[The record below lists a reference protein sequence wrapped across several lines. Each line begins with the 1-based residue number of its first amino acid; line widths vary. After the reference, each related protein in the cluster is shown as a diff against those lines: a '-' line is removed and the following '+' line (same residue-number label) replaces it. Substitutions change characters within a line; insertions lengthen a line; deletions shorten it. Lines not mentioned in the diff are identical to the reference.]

1 MNIFLSQNLWGGVG
15 GGEGVGWG
23 GERGVDVKVELGLS
37 NYTHNYID
45 LKTFQ
50 YYVAAAGLT
59 DNKQK

>member
-1 MNIFLSQNLWGGVG
+1 MG

>member
-1 MNIFLSQNLWGGVG
+1 MSEYISQPKSLRG
-15 GGEGVGWG
+15 GGGGGVGWG
-23 GERGVDVKVELGLS
+23 GERGVDFKVELGLS